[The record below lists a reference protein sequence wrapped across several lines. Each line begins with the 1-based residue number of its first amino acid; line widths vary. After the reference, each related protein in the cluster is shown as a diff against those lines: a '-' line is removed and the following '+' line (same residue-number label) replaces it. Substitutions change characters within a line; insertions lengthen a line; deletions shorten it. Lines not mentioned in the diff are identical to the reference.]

1 MSRRGF
7 TLIEAIAAITVG
19 SVMLGIGVGILH
31 LLMRAEETGRE
42 RVHKAQVFNRL
53 AEQFRSDV
61 GAAVRQIP
69 TQGDRPK
76 QWQFAMA
83 DDRTVTYRAL
93 PGEVRRDERTGSKL
107 VRQESYALPQG
118 YSAVVLVAQPPP
130 AVTGDAAQPRAAVP
144 HACAVATL
152 VIAREPTPLAV
163 GREMRIDVRLG
174 KDHRFTKSP
183 AGGQ

>member
-42 RVHKAQVFNRL
+42 RVHNAQVFNRL

-69 TQGDRPK
+69 TQGDRPM
-76 QWQFAMA
+76 QWRFAMA
-83 DDRTVTYRAL
+83 GDRTVTYQAL
-93 PGEVRRDERTGSKL
+93 PGEVRRDERSADKL

-118 YSAVVLVAQPPP
+118 YEALINIEADAKP
-130 AVTGDAAQPRAAVP
+130 AVAELTITASDAPLP
-144 HACAVATL
+144 TL
-152 VIAREPTPLAV
+152 AKMCVIA
-163 GREMRIDVRLG
+163 RLG